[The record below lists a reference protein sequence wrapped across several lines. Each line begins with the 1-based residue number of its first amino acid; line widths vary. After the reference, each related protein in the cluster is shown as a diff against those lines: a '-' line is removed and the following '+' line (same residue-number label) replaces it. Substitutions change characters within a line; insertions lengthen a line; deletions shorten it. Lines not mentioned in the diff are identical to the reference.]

1 MKLIVYR
8 RNKRKLEYTL
18 RYEYYMQ
25 QSLVCTD
32 STRNPSSNKKV
43 KKKKKTT
50 ILLTFYLKR
59 TPPLFHLKFS
69 CSHLDCVETS

>member
-43 KKKKKTT
+43 KEKKKPQ
-50 ILLTFYLKR
+50 YSS
-59 TPPLFHLKFS
+59 LF
-69 CSHLDCVETS
+69 T

>member
-43 KKKKKTT
+43 KKKKKKNHNTPHF
-50 ILLTFYLKR
+50 LLEKDPSSF
-59 TPPLFHLKFS
+59 PS
-69 CSHLDCVETS
+69 

>member
-8 RNKRKLEYTL
+8 RNKRKLEYAL

-43 KKKKKTT
+43 REKKNHNTPHF
-50 ILLTFYLKR
+50 LLEKDPSSF
-59 TPPLFHLKFS
+59 PS
-69 CSHLDCVETS
+69 

>member
-43 KKKKKTT
+43 KKSHN
-50 ILLTFYLKR
+50 
-59 TPPLFHLKFS
+59 TPPHFLLVKDPSSFRS
-69 CSHLDCVETS
+69 

>member
-8 RNKRKLEYTL
+8 RNKRKLEYAL

-43 KKKKKTT
+43 KKKKKNHNTPHF
-50 ILLTFYLKR
+50 LLEKDPSSF
-59 TPPLFHLKFS
+59 PS
-69 CSHLDCVETS
+69 